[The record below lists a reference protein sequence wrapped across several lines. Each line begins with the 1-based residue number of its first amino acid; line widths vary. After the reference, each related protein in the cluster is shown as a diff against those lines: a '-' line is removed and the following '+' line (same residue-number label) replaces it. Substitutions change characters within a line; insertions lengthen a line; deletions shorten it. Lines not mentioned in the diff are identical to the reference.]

1 MDIQRRT
8 LSSGLEVVYLKL
20 PISSVSLVVSVG
32 VGFRDES
39 EEYLGVSHLLEHLLF
54 DGTKNYPSEFIFSEA
69 AEKLGGDVNGTT
81 DEYCTSFELRAAS
94 DDFKEAVQLVS
105 ELVQAPLLNKENVE
119 KEKNIIK
126 AEMLSKKDFLKKN
139 PVKTMLYNYL
149 DGFDQLDYLDQEI
162 KALPSLTHEKVL
174 THFEKYY
181 SPKNM
186 VLGIV
191 GNIEH
196 PFDIIESAFSKNKES
211 NLNRVIPKFN
221 FPNAKIERVKD
232 KDEVSSIYFSWFGPG
247 IFSTERAVFEVVAKI
262 IAKGENGVVK
272 AIRFDEGLAYEVDAF
287 LNADERKGVF
297 IVSVKTSKEHMQKVE
312 NIVKE
317 KVALVRSV
325 SINEVEQAKKSVLA
339 ENILEMED
347 YLEVARVISNTELY
361 KEKTPFEGL
370 FEQIKKVT
378 ADDVKEFAEKYLKD
392 NFVLITSK

>member
-191 GNIEH
+191 GNIEN

-211 NLNRVIPKFN
+211 NLDRVIPKFN

-232 KDEVSSIYFSWFGPG
+232 KDEVSSVYFSWFGPG

>member
-1 MDIQRRT
+1 MDIQRRV
-8 LSSGLEVVYLKL
+8 LPSGLRVVYLNL

-54 DGTKNYPSEFIFSEA
+54 DGTKSYPSEFIFSEA
-69 AEKLGGDVNGTT
+69 VEKLGGDVNGTT
-81 DEYCTSFELRAAS
+81 DEYCTSFELRAS
-94 DDFKEAVQLVS
+94 KDDFNEAVKLIS
-105 ELVQAPLLNKENVE
+105 ELVEAPLLSSENVD

-126 AEMLSKKDFLKKN
+126 AEMLSKKDFFKKN
-139 PVKTMLYNYL
+139 PVKTVLYNYL

-162 KALPSLTHEKVL
+162 KALSSLNHEKVMN
-174 THFEKYY
+174 HFEKYY

-191 GNIEH
+191 GNIEN
-196 PFDIIESAFSKNKES
+196 PFDIIESAFNKNKE
-211 NLNRVIPKFN
+211 LNVDRVIPKFN
-221 FPNAKIERVKD
+221 FPSAKVERVED

-247 IFSTERAVFEVVAKI
+247 IFSSERAVFEVVAKI
-262 IAKGENGVVK
+262 ISKGENGVVK
-272 AIRFDEGLAYEVDAF
+272 AIRFDEGMAYEVDAF

-297 IVSVKTSKEHMQKVE
+297 IVSVKTSKENMPKVE

-317 KVALVRSV
+317 KVALIRTVSV
-325 SINEVEQAKKSVLA
+325 SEVEQAKKSVLA

-370 FEQIKKVT
+370 FEQIKKVSVN
-378 ADDVKEFAEKYLKD
+378 DVKEFAEKYLKE